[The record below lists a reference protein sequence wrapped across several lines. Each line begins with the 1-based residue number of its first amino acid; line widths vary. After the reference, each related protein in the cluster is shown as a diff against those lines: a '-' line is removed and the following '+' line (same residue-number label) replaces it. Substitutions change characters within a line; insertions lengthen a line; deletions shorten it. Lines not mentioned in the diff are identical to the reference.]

1 MKGRAYPKAKG
12 IIANV
17 SSKTQG
23 GEAGGWEEAELQKER
38 KTGQTEEVAFRKT
51 IPYPAHTHTKKPQ
64 NNNNNNNNKKNR
76 LVHSSHT
83 YQPRKYT
90 NFGSGNSTRKGLCG
104 CIDLNNSPPSAPP
117 SLNSPDN
124 STTTGTFL

>member
-64 NNNNNNNNKKNR
+64 NNNNNNNNKKTGWSTP
-76 LVHSSHT
+76 HIHTSHENIPILAVVT
-83 YQPRKYT
+83 AQGRD
-90 NFGSGNSTRKGLCG
+90 CVVV
-104 CIDLNNSPPSAPP
+104 
-117 SLNSPDN
+117 
-124 STTTGTFL
+124 